1 MPSKK
6 KSDRKLEEVRDL
18 LAQGDENSL
27 KAIEDFTEA
36 LSEYKK
42 NEDSAVAKTL
52 FERAKIR
59 TDLTK
64 RYYWEAIQKGIKDPR
79 PSIKDPRPSPPL
91 PEFLDS
97 VGPEEIHL
105 VPEVPDVS

>member
-64 RYYWEAIQKGIKDPR
+64 RYYWEAIRKG
-79 PSIKDPRPSPPL
+79 IKDPRPSPPL

-105 VPEVPDVS
+105 VPDVPDVPSR